1 MTERGRE
8 TLEKMGK
15 IIPLLDDLRQEKLLS
30 YGEGLA
36 DRVSLEKDRE
46 RATVIS

>member
-36 DRVSLEKDRE
+36 DRVSLEKERE
-46 RATVIS
+46 KMSATS